1 MSYGVGLRNGVAFA
15 LGTIPSL
22 TSGGGLRPSLLL
34 NFLSGTLDPRITFS
48 RGTQATQYTS
58 NGTLQYAPNNLLTYS
73 NQADNAAWTKSN
85 SFVQT
90 NLLTY
95 SQEFDNVLWSKA
107 AGVTITPNAAIAPDG
122 TSTADNAT
130 FATGGAADF
139 LRQVTSM
146 TVGVIYTVSVYAK
159 QASGTP
165 TFSFDIGNGGGGT
178 STAQT
183 PTSLWQ
189 RFTFT
194 FTFAGANNWIDLEAS
209 AAGTISFWGAQLV

>member
-34 NFLSGTLDPRITFS
+34 NFLSGTLDSRITFS

-85 SFVQT
+85 SFVKT

-95 SQEFDNVLWSKA
+95 SEQLDNGASVA
-107 AGVTITPNAAIAPDG
+107 
-122 TSTADNAT
+122 TS
-130 FATGGAADF
+130 
-139 LRQVTSM
+139 
-146 TVGVIYTVSVYAK
+146 
-159 QASGTP
+159 
-165 TFSFDIGNGGGGT
+165 
-178 STAQT
+178 
-183 PTSLWQ
+183 
-189 RFTFT
+189 
-194 FTFAGANNWIDLEAS
+194 
-209 AAGTISFWGAQLV
+209 